1 MEDEARL
8 ERRVYGRRITVQP
21 RVVVGLLLILAG
33 LVWAVARGLASYGLG
48 PADLGY
54 DLDQPPLLLL
64 IVGAWL
70 LWRGRGG

>member
-21 RVVVGLLLILAG
+21 RVVVGLLLILAA

-54 DLDQPPLLLL
+54 DLDQPPVLLL